1 MTDWSAQAEAA
12 QALRRLNRAVAG
24 FAPDD
29 DVLRTLARTAD
40 ELARRLESAPQRLKV
55 DDMEE
60 LIALAADQGGWQRGA
75 PVGERIEFDPLSPC
89 GGRLHPSSIGLDM
102 HRDSETSV
110 IARVTVDPMF
120 QGPPGRVH
128 GGVVA
133 MIVDEVMGT
142 VNTVLDQRAF
152 TARLTI
158 NLRAPAPIG
167 TPLTFRAW
175 LHEVS
180 ARKITILAE
189 GHSDDG
195 LFVEA
200 DGLFVATGTE
210 MDGPKAAS

>member
-1 MTDWSAQAEAA
+1 M
-12 QALRRLNRAVAG
+12 RRLNRAVAG

-29 DVLRTLARTAD
+29 DVLRSVARAAD
-40 ELARRLESAPQRLKV
+40 ELARRLETAPQRLKL
-55 DDMEE
+55 DDMDE
-60 LIALAADQGGWQRGA
+60 LTALAADQGGWQRGA
-75 PVGERIEFDPLSPC
+75 PIGERIEFDPLSPC

-110 IARVTVDPMF
+110 LARVTIDPMF

-175 LHEVS
+175 LHEVR

-200 DGLFVATGTE
+200 DGLFVATRTE
-210 MDGPKAAS
+210 GDEPAAG

>member
-1 MTDWSAQAEAA
+1 MTDWSARAEAA
-12 QALRRLNRAVAG
+12 QAVRRLNRAVAG

-29 DVLRTLARTAD
+29 DVLRWVAQRAD
-40 ELARRLESAPQRLKV
+40 ELARRLEAAPERLKV

-60 LIALAADQGGWQRGA
+60 LLALAADQGGWQRGA
-75 PVGERIEFDPLSPC
+75 PVGEPIEFDPLSPC

-102 HRDSETSV
+102 HRDGETSV
-110 IARVTVDPMF
+110 VARLTVGPMF

-142 VNTVLDQRAF
+142 VNTVVGQRAF

-158 NLRAPAPIG
+158 NLRAPVPID

-175 LHEVS
+175 VHDVNG
-180 ARKITILAE
+180 RKITLLAE

-195 LFVEA
+195 LLVEA
-200 DGLFVATGTE
+200 DGLFIATE
-210 MDGPKAAS
+210 VEGPAPAR